1 MTNDTA
7 LEILKGSLSFLPED
21 ELTSIIT
28 AVKNEQ
34 NARKNKKRQELINK
48 VIADLHDLQDEC
60 FGGGITVYCEDC
72 GNEIYVPLGEIA
84 EKIKHVE

>member
-1 MTNDTA
+1 MTNDTT

-28 AVKNEQ
+28 AVKN
-34 NARKNKKRQELINK
+34 ARKNKKKQELIN
-48 VIADLHDLQDEC
+48 VS
-60 FGGGITVYCEDC
+60 
-72 GNEIYVPLGEIA
+72 LGEIA

>member
-1 MTNDTA
+1 MTNDTT
-7 LEILKGSLSFLPED
+7 LEILKGSLSSLPDD

-34 NARKNKKRQELINK
+34 NARKNKKKQALINK
-48 VIADLHDLQDEC
+48 AVTALCDLQTDC
-60 FGGGITVYCEDC
+60 FDGCITVSCEGC
-72 GNEIYVPLGEIA
+72 GSEVCLTLDEIA